1 MSFWGDIKDNIGQ
14 VLAGGLGTLGL
25 YNGKQNRE
33 KEREQR
39 DLVNTQIKAYQDQTN
54 LTKQQLDESR
64 KSTESQSRRVQ
75 EKQIRSLRRN
85 YRAQGLLGV
94 GNPATQDM
102 SNQLGG

>member
-1 MSFWGDIKDNIGQ
+1 MSWWTNIRDTWTK
-14 VLAGGLGTLGL
+14 VSSLGL
-25 YNGKQNRE
+25 YDRE
-33 KEREQR
+33 R
-39 DLVNTQIKAYQDQTN
+39 DLDQRRLVNSQIKAYQDQTN
-54 LTKQQLDESR
+54 LAKQQLDESR
-64 KSTESQSRRVQ
+64 KSTEAQSRRVQ